1 MTDQLGGDT
10 ITVAAAG
17 VYLPDYDGSNDYRF
31 TGGPVAIG
39 SVKGFAFSI
48 LGTRGSLDLIPNR
61 EGDTIDFQLGP
72 IAAVNFDRQSIK
84 QIDDVRVRALGKE
97 KTAIEVGGYIGIGKT
112 GVITSPYDKLSVSVS
127 YRHDVNNAHDSEIWQ
142 PTVNYLTPL
151 STKAAVGLFAS
162 AEHAGRGYAD
172 TYFTISPTQS
182 IASTLPVYNA
192 SKGWKNYTVGGL
204 VTYSLTGNLLHG
216 FKLIAGGTSRRML
229 NDFADSPVVS
239 VAGSKSQWLGAV
251 AIGYTF

>member
-1 MTDQLGGDT
+1 
-10 ITVAAAG
+10 
-17 VYLPDYDGSNDYRF
+17 
-31 TGGPVAIG
+31 
-39 SVKGFAFSI
+39 
-48 LGTRGSLDLIPNR
+48 
-61 EGDTIDFQLGP
+61 
-72 IAAVNFDRQSIK
+72 
-84 QIDDVRVRALGKE
+84 
-97 KTAIEVGGYIGIGKT
+97 
-112 GVITSPYDKLSVSVS
+112 VSVS

-142 PTVNYLTPL
+142 PTINYLTPL

-216 FKLIAGGTSRRML
+216 FKLIAGGTYRRML

>member
-39 SVKGFAFSI
+39 SVKGFAFTI

-112 GVITSPYDKLSVSVS
+112 GVITSPYV
-127 YRHDVNNAHDSEIWQ
+127 
-142 PTVNYLTPL
+142 
-151 STKAAVGLFAS
+151 
-162 AEHAGRGYAD
+162 
-172 TYFTISPTQS
+172 
-182 IASTLPVYNA
+182 
-192 SKGWKNYTVGGL
+192 
-204 VTYSLTGNLLHG
+204 
-216 FKLIAGGTSRRML
+216 
-229 NDFADSPVVS
+229 
-239 VAGSKSQWLGAV
+239 
-251 AIGYTF
+251 